1 MPVNLNALIRY
12 KTIDR
17 CLRNKYICCDIMR
30 LREECTEALSESRG
44 KLTTVSERTIR
55 DDIRV
60 MRSDILGFNAP
71 IVLEDY
77 AYRYSDP
84 EYSIFDITIEK
95 RELMLSIIELLWEN
109 RKTINNPMLSDILN
123 ELCNI
128 TGTALPEEETPMRD
142 MLMEDAPKAFDMSY
156 GEEAETTH
164 AFIHGLNYKAAESL
178 EWKKIFGLF

>member
-17 CLRNKYICCDIMR
+17 CMRNKYICCDIMR

-71 IVLEDY
+71 IMLEDA

-123 ELCNI
+123 ELCDI
-128 TGTALPEEETPMRD
+128 TGTALPEEETPIAD
-142 MLMEDAPKAFDMSY
+142 MLMEDMPKVEEMLF
-156 GEEAETTH
+156 GEEAAVSH
-164 AFIHGLNYKAAESL
+164 AYLQRLNDRDKKSL
-178 EWKKIFGLF
+178 EWKQVLGII